1 MTPEQKPAWSQAR
14 TCPALGNSLNG
25 AKALGFDSCPMGGFD
40 PEEYIRVL
48 RIPPPPV
55 PVMLSPVGYAA
66 DKPVPK
72 IRFHGQDILF

>member
-1 MTPEQKPAWSQAR
+1 
-14 TCPALGNSLNG
+14 
-25 AKALGFDSCPMGGFD
+25 MGGFD
-40 PEEYIRVL
+40 PEEYIRIL

-72 IRFHGQDILF
+72 IRFPGQDTFFWYLPA